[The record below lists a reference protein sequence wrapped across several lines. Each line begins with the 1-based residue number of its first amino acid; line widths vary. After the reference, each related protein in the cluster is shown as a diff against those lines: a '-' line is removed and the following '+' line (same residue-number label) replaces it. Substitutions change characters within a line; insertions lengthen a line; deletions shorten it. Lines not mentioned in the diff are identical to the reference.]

1 MLPNTIINNEIPN
14 NLPILAWK
22 IGSIGC
28 RGVKD
33 LIAG

>member
-1 MLPNTIINNEIPN
+1 MLPNTIFNNEIPSKWTV
-14 NLPILAWK
+14 LESEDGF
-22 IGSIGC
+22 IGW

>member
-1 MLPNTIINNEIPN
+1 MAPNSIFNNEIPSK
-14 NLPILAWK
+14 LTVLESED
-22 IGSIGC
+22 GFIGC